1 MDVMTMISTVFNK
14 KKPFLYDNRSKYNNL
29 LFRELKLGIIGEG
42 QTFGDTDASRGRNYL
57 YTLRTH
63 SSKSSVY
70 SINTVEFMN
79 HLAACS
85 KLYEL
90 KMYQYIQDKKLINQ
104 LALNLKN
111 YLEGLNMENRKLEN

>member
-1 MDVMTMISTVFNK
+1 
-14 KKPFLYDNRSKYNNL
+14 
-29 LFRELKLGIIGEG
+29 
-42 QTFGDTDASRGRNYL
+42 
-57 YTLRTH
+57 
-63 SSKSSVY
+63 
-70 SINTVEFMN
+70 MN